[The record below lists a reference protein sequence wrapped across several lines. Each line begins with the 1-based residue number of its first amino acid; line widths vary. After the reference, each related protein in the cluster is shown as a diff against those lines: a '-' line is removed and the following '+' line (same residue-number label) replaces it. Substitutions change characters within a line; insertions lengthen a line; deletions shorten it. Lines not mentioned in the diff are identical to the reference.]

1 MRQHIRFSLL
11 TLSACALLGCGN
23 NAHDGQAA
31 VSKDE
36 AGVTPQVAKKAEPVF
51 ESSLAKASPPFR
63 VEYEIIGAPIV
74 GSPVTVD
81 LRVDSAMGPVPVQL
95 NYRIEDL
102 SSMSFHEAQPR
113 SIVRTPAA
121 NEASVNERVTLIP
134 QREGRLYLNVS
145 ASVETEDGTTSTVI
159 SIPIHVGEVS
169 TAPVEHGVIEKDE
182 NDESVR
188 VLTPD

>member
-1 MRQHIRFSLL
+1 MRQYIRFSLL
-11 TLSACALLGCGN
+11 TLSACTLLGCGN
-23 NAHDGQAA
+23 NTHEDQAA
-31 VSKDE
+31 VSKDD
-36 AGVTPQVAKKAEPVF
+36 AGGTPQLANKAEPVF
-51 ESSLAKASPPFR
+51 ESSIGKASPPFR
-63 VEYEIIGAPIV
+63 VQYEIIGAPIV
-74 GSPVTVD
+74 GNPVTID
-81 LRVDSAMGPVPVQL
+81 LRVDSALGTVPVQL
-95 NYRIEDL
+95 NYRIEDA

-113 SIVRTPAA
+113 SILATPAT
-121 NEASVNERVTLIP
+121 NEAFVKERVTLIP